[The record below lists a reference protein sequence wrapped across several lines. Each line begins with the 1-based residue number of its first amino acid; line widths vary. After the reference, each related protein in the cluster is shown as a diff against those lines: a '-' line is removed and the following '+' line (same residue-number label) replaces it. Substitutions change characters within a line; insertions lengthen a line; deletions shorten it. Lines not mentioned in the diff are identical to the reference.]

1 MSIDN
6 MGQIKILLC
15 AMNVTQADID
25 ELTKRWD
32 SAAREQEAYFER
44 IYTTVLGEERSADN
58 QNRAYYIQV
67 KPEFIA
73 QAGKSVIDRLNEEIP
88 SIIVRLIELSKASPV
103 VSDVDRYDLKFILK
117 ELLASLQF
125 RKYRH
130 WETYI
135 HSDEDRV
142 LGVDPP
148 GQAEDECDLNTAYD
162 EFVFARAKVQRLLGL
177 LVPSDTPEAT
187 AVARAETASVRQ
199 YRPNTAFIM
208 MWIDE
213 KQPELEDVKNGI
225 KEVFG
230 AFGIKA
236 IRSDEIQHS
245 DLITQRI
252 LDEISTSEFLIAD
265 LTGARTSV
273 YYEVGYAHALKRR
286 PILYRKADQKV
297 GFDLAG
303 HNCPEYKNVTDL
315 KEKLTARL
323 AEITNKE
330 PKP

>member
-1 MSIDN
+1 MV
-6 MGQIKILLC
+6 
-15 AMNVTQADID
+15 VTQADID
-25 ELTKRWD
+25 ELRTRWNNV
-32 SAAREQEAYFER
+32 AKEQELYFDR
-44 IYTTVLGEERSADN
+44 IYEILGREAGSAERLERLGVA
-58 QNRAYYIQV
+58 V

-73 QAGKSVIDRLNEEIP
+73 QADKGVVEWLNKEIP
-88 SIIVRLIELSKASPV
+88 SIFVRLIELSKASPV
-103 VSDVDRYDLKFILK
+103 VSDVDRYDLKFTLK
-117 ELLASLQF
+117 ELLASLRMQ
-125 RKYRH
+125 RYQH

-148 GQAEDECDLNTAYD
+148 GQNESDCDLQTAFK
-162 EFVFARAKVQRLLGL
+162 EFATAKDKVQRLLDL

-208 MWIDE
+208 MWIDD
-213 KQPELEDVKNGI
+213 KQPELEDIKNGI
-225 KEVFG
+225 KEVFS

-236 IRSDEIQHS
+236 IRSDEIEHS

-252 LDEISTSEFLIAD
+252 LDEIATSEFLIAD

-286 PILYRKADQKV
+286 PILYRKADQKI

-323 AEITNKE
+323 SEMTNKE
-330 PKP
+330 PKKPAK

>member
-1 MSIDN
+1 MS
-6 MGQIKILLC
+6 
-15 AMNVTQADID
+15 VTQANIE
-25 ELTKRWD
+25 ELRERWKKV
-32 SAAREQEAYFER
+32 AKEQELYFDRLYKILVREAGSAEHLER
-44 IYTTVLGEERSADN
+44 YGLA
-58 QNRAYYIQV
+58 V
-67 KPEFIA
+67 KPEFITEA
-73 QAGKSVIDRLNEEIP
+73 DRGVLEWLNREIP
-88 SIIVRLIELSKASPV
+88 NFIVRLIELSRPSPV
-103 VSDVDRYDLKFILK
+103 VSDVDRNDLKFILK
-117 ELLASLQF
+117 ELLASLRMQ
-125 RKYRH
+125 RYKH
-130 WETYI
+130 WETYV
-135 HSDEDRV
+135 HSDEDQV

-148 GQAEDECDLNTAYD
+148 GQSESDCDLQTAFE
-162 EFVFARAKVQRLLGL
+162 EFGNARDKVQRLLDL

-187 AVARAETASVRQ
+187 AVARAQTAGVRQ

-208 MWIDE
+208 MWIDDN
-213 KQPELEDVKNGI
+213 QPELEDVKIGI

-236 IRSDEIQHS
+236 IRSDEIEHS

-252 LDEISTSEFLIAD
+252 LDEIATSEFLIAD

-286 PILYRKADQKV
+286 PILYRKADQKI

-323 AEITNKE
+323 TEITRKE
-330 PKP
+330 PNKSEK